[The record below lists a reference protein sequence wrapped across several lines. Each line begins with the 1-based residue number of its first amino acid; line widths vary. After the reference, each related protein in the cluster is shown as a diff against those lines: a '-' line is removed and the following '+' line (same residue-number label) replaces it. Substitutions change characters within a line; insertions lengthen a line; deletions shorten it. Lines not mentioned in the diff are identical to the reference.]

1 MPDDN
6 NKIFDVLND
15 RQVEAVRAIEG
26 PVLILA
32 GAGSGKTRALTHRI
46 AYLISEKV
54 KPENILAITFTNKAA
69 GEIKDRVAKLLQATD
84 SRLPA
89 TVPPYMG
96 TFHSMC
102 LRILR
107 QDIDKLGYGRNF
119 VIYDEDD
126 QISLIK
132 KVMTDLDISW
142 KKFNPNSIL
151 AKISELK
158 SELISEKEFSN
169 SAKEFA
175 KKILS
180 QIYIS
185 YQLALKRNNAVDFDD
200 LIMLCVEL
208 FQKEPAT
215 LAKYQEIFKYILVDE
230 YQDTNHA
237 QYVWVNLLAKKHRNL
252 FVIGDD
258 YQSIYAWRKAD
269 IRNILD
275 FEKDYPEAKVIK
287 LEQNYRSTKNILA
300 AANNVILNNKNQK
313 HKKLWTENIEGEN
326 IFLKEVVAEKDEG
339 EYIVKTILAGVK
351 NGENFNDFT
360 ILYRTHAQSRALE
373 ESMIR
378 HGLPYRIL
386 GGVKF
391 YQRREIKDVLAYLR
405 LALNPSDEV
414 SLARIYNVPGRGIG
428 QTSYEKL
435 IKGEDA
441 GGKQM
446 AAFAEL
452 KSLVSELSVKSKVM
466 TPTELIKYLL
476 KKIGYEKYI
485 TEGSADGDERW
496 ENVKEL
502 FTATKKYDLS
512 AAPAG
517 LENFLEEVA
526 LIQETDKLD
535 KRDKAIKMMTLHSAK
550 GLEFPVVFIAGMEDG
565 MFPHASSFFDPEEM
579 EEERR
584 LCYVGITRAKKEL
597 HLTFC
602 RRRMLYGS
610 SQSNPPSRFIFEI
623 PEDLVKFSPFTSPSH
638 SDSECEGKQTH
649 GSSPHLG
656 SECGDKPN
664 FTEDGEE
671 IINYG

>member
-1 MPDDN
+1 MADEKN
-6 NKIFDVLND
+6 RIFKDLND
-15 RQVEAVRAIEG
+15 KQTEAVRAIDG

-46 AYLISEKV
+46 AYLISEKI
-54 KPENILAITFTNKAA
+54 KPESILAITFTNKAA
-69 GEIKDRVAKLLQATD
+69 GEIKERVTKLLQTPG
-84 SRLPA
+84 SHLP
-89 TVPPYMG
+89 TMVPPYMG

-119 VIYDEDD
+119 VIFDEND
-126 QISLIK
+126 QVDLIK

-142 KKFNPNSIL
+142 KKFNPNSML

-158 SELISEKEFSN
+158 SELIGEKEFAV

-180 QIYIS
+180 QIYTS

-200 LIMLCVEL
+200 LIMFCVEL
-208 FQKEPAT
+208 FQKNSEV
-215 LAKYQEIFKYILVDE
+215 LAKYQEIFKYILIDE
-230 YQDTNHA
+230 YQDTNRA

-258 YQSIYAWRKAD
+258 YQSIYAWRQAD

-275 FEKDYPEAKVIK
+275 FEKDYPEAKVIM
-287 LEQNYRSTKNILA
+287 LEQNYRSTKNILE
-300 AANNVILNNKNQK
+300 AANRVIINNKNQK
-313 HKKLWTENIEGEN
+313 HKKLWTENFEGEN

-339 EYIVKTILAGVK
+339 EYIVKTILSKAK
-351 NGENFNDFT
+351 NGALFDDFT

-391 YQRREIKDVLAYLR
+391 YQRREIKDILAYLR
-405 LALNPSDEV
+405 LALNPKDEI

-428 QTSYEKL
+428 QTSFEKMT
-435 IKGEDA
+435 KGEEA
-441 GGKQM
+441 GSKQI

-452 KSLVSELSVKSKVM
+452 KSLIADLSAQSKKIA
-466 TPTELIKYLL
+466 PTELIKYLL

-485 TEGSADGDERW
+485 TDGSVDGSERW

-502 FTATKKYDLS
+502 FTATKKYDSS
-512 AAPAG
+512 ADKETAPSG
-517 LENFLEEVA
+517 LEKFLEEVA

-535 KRDKAIKMMTLHSAK
+535 KRDRAIKMMTLHSAK

-565 MFPHASSFFDPEEM
+565 IFPHASSFFDPEEM

-602 RRRMLYGS
+602 RRRMIYGS

-623 PEDLVKFSPFTSPSH
+623 PENLINFSPFTERSH
-638 SDSECEGKQTH
+638 G
-649 GSSPHLG
+649 
-656 SECGDKPN
+656 KPN
-664 FTEDGEE
+664 FPEDGDE